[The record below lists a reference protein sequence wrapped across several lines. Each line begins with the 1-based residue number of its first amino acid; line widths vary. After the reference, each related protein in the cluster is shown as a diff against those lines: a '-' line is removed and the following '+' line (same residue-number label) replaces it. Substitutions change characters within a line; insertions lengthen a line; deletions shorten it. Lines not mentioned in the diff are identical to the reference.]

1 MRYTLPKG
9 KHNRSFLANLFP
21 VANSRAPM
29 TAILRAGSNTKTI
42 DIPPDSSGVSVSFD
56 IGSADEIEI
65 VTDSASA
72 ISYPCGIEW
81 CNAIIVED
89 QTP

>member
-1 MRYTLPKG
+1 
-9 KHNRSFLANLFP
+9 
-21 VANSRAPM
+21 M

-56 IGSADEIEI
+56 VGAAYEIEI
-65 VTDSASA
+65 VTDSTGA

-81 CNAIIVED
+81 RNAIIVE
-89 QTP
+89 QVKP